1 MPRIQPI
8 SVDDASR
15 EVISAF
21 NEHTTKYSARITN
34 MKATLGKSLPSFQ
47 VYMQWY
53 VLYEELKV
61 MIGNRMA
68 PLYAYAVSYA
78 TECPLCSTFFRKIII
93 ESGENPEQLQ
103 LTKQE
108 QELLNFGSAIAQTQ
122 GHITD
127 EIYNSISKY
136 YSEEELV
143 LLIAFA
149 GQMIATNIFSNVI
162 ETQID
167 DYLIDFLK
175 PTQSK

>member
-1 MPRIQPI
+1 MPRIHPI
-8 SVDDASR
+8 RVADAPGD
-15 EVISAF
+15 VISAF
-21 NEHTTKYSARITN
+21 NEHTQKYGARITN
-34 MKATLGKSLPSFQ
+34 MKATLGKSLPSFT

-53 VLYEELKV
+53 VLYEELQKV
-61 MIGNRMA
+61 IGKRMA

-103 LTKQE
+103 LAEQE
-108 QELLNFGSAIAQTQ
+108 QRLLNFGSAIAQTQ

-127 EIYNSISKY
+127 ELYDSVSKD
-136 YSEEELV
+136 YSEEKIV

-149 GQMIATNIFSNVI
+149 GQMIATNIFNNVI

-167 DYLIDFLK
+167 DYLIDFLQ
-175 PTQSK
+175 PTKST

>member
-1 MPRIQPI
+1 MPRIHPI
-8 SVDDASR
+8 RVDDASK

-21 NEHTTKYSARITN
+21 NEHTQKYSARITN
-34 MKATLGKSLPSFQ
+34 MKATLGKSLPSFE

-53 VLYEELKV
+53 VLYEELQKV
-61 MIGNRMA
+61 IGKRMA

-93 ESGENPEQLQ
+93 EAGENPEQLS
-103 LTKQE
+103 LTENEEK
-108 QELLNFGSAIAQTQ
+108 LMKFGSAIAQTQ

-127 EIYNSISKY
+127 EVYDSIRNN
-136 YSEEELV
+136 YSEEEMV

-175 PTQSK
+175 PVKST